1 MLWFR
6 FSLYAICLL
15 KVLVLVSRYL
25 VEVTEVSPSEG
36 ITIVLLQTTLALEVT
51 EDGPSEG
58 ITLVPETKL
67 VFMSGLF

>member
-1 MLWFR
+1 M
-6 FSLYAICLL
+6 
-15 KVLVLVSRYL
+15 LVSRYL

-67 VFMSGLF
+67 VFLSGLF